1 MSDMQWDRWARG
13 SAIPF
18 AVLLIVGFT
27 VFGDGPK
34 VDASG
39 SEVPAFYSDNGG
51 RVLTAEP
58 IIAVG
63 FLFLLWFA
71 GAIANILRQ
80 SGQGR
85 LAATVLSLAVAAVGV
100 AYVVQAVS
108 ASLALNIADAGDDGV
123 NQALN
128 SLSWSIDALGA
139 FLVGGFIGAATV
151 GLPRAA
157 IVPRWF
163 MWIGV
168 AAAVLV
174 ALRGTT
180 WASDGFWSPSGGYL
194 YVLLIAGLGWA
205 VLTSV
210 LLFRAMPRV
219 ERPPQSASVRPA

>member
-13 SAIPF
+13 SGIPF

-27 VFGDGPK
+27 LFGDGPK

>member
-1 MSDMQWDRWARG
+1 MTDTQWDRWARAAG
-13 SAIPF
+13 IPF
-18 AVLLIVGFT
+18 AALLIVGFII
-27 VFGDGPK
+27 FGDGPK

-39 SEVPAFYSDNGG
+39 SEVASFYSDHAG

-63 FLFLLWFA
+63 FLFFLWFA
-71 GAIANILRQ
+71 GAIAHVLRE

-85 LAATVLSLAVAAVGV
+85 VAATVLALAGAEVGV
-100 AYVVQAVS
+100 AYVVQAMS
-108 ASLALNIADAGDDGV
+108 SSLALNIADAGDEGV
-123 NQALN
+123 NQAMN
-128 SLSWSIDALGA
+128 TLSWSIDALGA

-151 GLPRAA
+151 GLTRAA

-163 MWIGV
+163 TWFGI

-194 YVLLIAGLGWA
+194 FVLLIAGFGWA
-205 VLTSV
+205 IVTSI
-210 LLFRAMPRV
+210 LLFRAAPRV
-219 ERPPQSASVRPA
+219 EQASETSLA

>member
-1 MSDMQWDRWARG
+1 MTDTQWDRWARASG
-13 SAIPF
+13 IPF

-27 VFGDGPK
+27 LFGDGPK

-39 SEVPAFYSDNGG
+39 DEVAAFYTDHSG

-71 GAIANILRQ
+71 GAIANVLRE

-85 LAATVLSLAVAAVGV
+85 LAATVLALAGAEVGV
-100 AYVVQAVS
+100 AYVVQAMS
-108 ASLALNIADAGDDGV
+108 SSLALNVADAGDEGV
-123 NQALN
+123 NQAVN
-128 SLSWSIDALGA
+128 TMSWSIDALGA

-151 GLPRAA
+151 GLTRAA
-157 IVPRWF
+157 SVPRWF
-163 MWIGV
+163 TWFGV
-168 AAAVLV
+168 AAAALV

-194 YVLLIAGLGWA
+194 YVLLIAGFGWA
-205 VLTSV
+205 IVTSV
-210 LLFRAMPRV
+210 LLFRAAPSV
-219 ERPPQSASVRPA
+219 HAAARPVA